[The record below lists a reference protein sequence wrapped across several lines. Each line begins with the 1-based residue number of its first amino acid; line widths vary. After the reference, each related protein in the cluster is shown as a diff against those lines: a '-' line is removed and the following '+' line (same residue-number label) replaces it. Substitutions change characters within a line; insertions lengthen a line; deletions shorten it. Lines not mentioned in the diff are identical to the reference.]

1 MSDFDVQALMQ
12 FLDAS
17 PTPFHAVKNIESLLL
32 EAGYRSVKPQDYGC
46 LNHNENFFISQDG
59 SAILAYKAGKQS
71 AEGSGL
77 RVFGAHTDSPC
88 LKVKPNPDKY
98 VKGYHM
104 VRVQPYGGVLLGTW
118 FDRDLSLAGD
128 VLIETASGETHTHI
142 INFERAIGSVPSLA
156 IHLDRNANDGKSIN
170 AHNDMNVLL
179 GATKTTAN
187 SHTVTLSDLIIAH
200 LKEKGVDAQSV
211 LDFNLSFYDTQLAK
225 ITGIDNEFIASA
237 RLDNLLSTY
246 IGVRALIDSDDQIPC
261 VYISNDHEEIG
272 SQSKVGAKGPMLS
285 DWFDAMYSDVAT
297 KQKVIAKSLMLSVD
311 NAHGIH
317 PNFTHKHDEQ
327 LGPMINQGPVIK
339 YDVNQSY
346 ATGTQSAGV
355 LKWLAAKAP
364 SIPLQSFAVRSDMR
378 CGSTIGPIT
387 ATKLGF
393 LTVDIGVPTFAMH
406 SIRELGG
413 VSDVALAYKLVKR
426 FNQAA
431 SVTDT

>member
-1 MSDFDVQALMQ
+1 MSHFDVQALMQ

-17 PTPFHAVKNIESLLL
+17 PTPFHVVKNIENLLID
-32 EAGYRSVKPQDYGC
+32 AGYQRIEPQDYDK
-46 LNHNENFFISQDG
+46 LDHSKNFFISQDN
-59 SAILAYKAGKQS
+59 SAILAYKAGKQTAS
-71 AEGSGL
+71 RVGL
-77 RVFGAHTDSPC
+77 RLLGAHTDSPC

-104 VRVQPYGGVLLGTW
+104 VRVQPYGGVLLSTW

-128 VLIETASGETHTHI
+128 VLIETTQGNTQTHI
-142 INFERAIGSVPSLA
+142 IDFKRPVGSVPSLA
-156 IHLDRNANDGKSIN
+156 IHLDRTANDGKTIN

-179 GATKTTAN
+179 GETQTMPN
-187 SHTVTLSDLIIAH
+187 SQNMALSDLIIKH
-200 LKEKGVDAQSV
+200 LNEKGVEAKSV
-211 LDFNLSFYDTQLAK
+211 LDFNLSFYDVQPAAV
-225 ITGIDNEFIASA
+225 TGINSEFISSA

-246 IGVRALIDSDDQIPC
+246 IGVRALIDSNDEIPC
-261 VYISNDHEEIG
+261 AYISNDHEEIG

-285 DWFDAMYSDVAT
+285 DWFDAMYGDVAT
-297 KQKVIAKSLMLSVD
+297 RQKVIAKSLMLSVD

-317 PNFTHKHDEQ
+317 PNFPHKHDEQ
-327 LGPMINQGPVIK
+327 LGPVINQGPVIK

-355 LKWLAAKAP
+355 LKWLAAQTP

-393 LTVDIGVPTFAMH
+393 LTVDIGAPTFAMH

-413 VSDVALAYKLVKR
+413 VSDTEMTYALVKR
-426 FNQAA
+426 FNESS